1 MIIKLDAIDST
12 NDFLKEL
19 IQKQEV
25 DNFTVVTAKKQTKGK
40 GQMGAQWH
48 TEDSKNLITSIL
60 IKETLP
66 NIDAIFELNIA
77 TALAIVHTLKK
88 LDIPDLSIKWPNDI
102 MSGNKKIAGILIENV
117 FQEHGTIVSVIGIGL
132 NVNQTDFTLLPKA
145 SSLKNITGKDWDIE
159 TILLQIVSEL
169 EALCKD
175 IKTKNSTNL
184 WQHYHN
190 WLYKIGKP
198 VAFENASQGKFMGI
212 IQKVQPNGLLEV
224 LLENDTTQ
232 TYGIKEIAML

>member
-198 VAFENASQGKFMGI
+198 VAFENVSQGKFMGI